1 MSKVLVAP
9 SILSA
14 DFGKMADAV
23 SDLKVWGADWV
34 HCDVMDGVYVPNITF
49 GAPVIASLRRCTGM
63 VFDVH
68 LMIREP
74 IRYIKDFAKAGADL
88 ITFHLESCQDPRKV
102 IREIRE
108 REIRCG
114 IAISPATPVDLVLP
128 YLEEV
133 DMVLVM
139 TVVPGFGGQALI
151 PSCLDK
157 VRFLRRYADRRG
169 LTIDIEVD
177 GGIKEDNIALATEA
191 GANVIVAGSA
201 IFGSKKPRSVIEAM
215 RKAAAEHPFR
225 G

>member
-1 MSKVLVAP
+1 MIYIAP
-9 SILSA
+9 SLLAA
-14 DFGKMADAV
+14 DFAN
-23 SDLKVWGADWV
+23 LKDEVKTVAEAGANYL
-34 HCDVMDGVYVPNITF
+34 HLDVMDGAFVPNISF
-49 GAPVIASLRRCTGM
+49 GAPVIAALRPHSNLI
-63 VFDVH
+63 FDVH
-68 LMIREP
+68 LMINDP

-177 GGIKEDNIALATEA
+177 GGINAENAIHCTEA
-191 GANVIVAGSA
+191 GANVLVAGSA
-201 IFGSKKPRSVIEAM
+201 LFKTKRPRSVMQAM
-215 RKAAAEHPFR
+215 REAAREHPFL